1 MYVEFFMYFCSK
13 IRRTMDTY
21 HFRKQIRRLP
31 GKVIHAI
38 PLPEPEVTTGNGV
51 RREIGTMCQK
61 AGYKQVLVVTDET
74 LHRLGYDE
82 AIMESLKAAKV
93 QASLFCDIHSEP
105 TIAIIEA
112 GRQQALDTKAEAI
125 IALGG
130 GSVMDSCKMIAA
142 GCKIPHVPVKALL
155 LKFLPVPG
163 ETLPLIMVPSTA
175 GTGAELTVGAVV
187 TNDQG
192 AKGSTVLIGL
202 NVTNVVHDSELTIRA
217 PKAVSAACGID
228 ALSHCIEGAVSDTD
242 VDEEDM
248 RMSMEGVKLI
258 LKNLPIVLREPD
270 NQEARLNMAR
280 AAMYGGNA
288 INTQLA
294 GYVHAFA
301 HSIGAK
307 YHLSHGQAI
316 SLMLLPVLEFQK
328 EACQAHY
335 EALAKYCGI
344 CGRDEK
350 TEVAANAFL
359 QAIRELMAECEMD
372 QIPSP
377 VRACD
382 HEQLIPM
389 IAADSINYSAPV
401 TLSNADIKD
410 ILVKFESQKSNVEG
424 GYSEESIR
432 DVVAAQR
439 KFFRTGETLPIKW
452 RIKQLKRLKSAVLA
466 HQDELIAALREDL
479 GRSELEAYLCD
490 IGPIITEVNE
500 MISGLR
506 RWSRPEVH
514 FSGLMCW
521 PSVFTKVY
529 KMPYGVSLVISPF
542 NFPILLTI
550 GVVAAA
556 MCGGNTV
563 VVKSSSK
570 SAASTAALK
579 KFFAEVFPP
588 EYITLIDG
596 GHDVADMCL
605 AQRWDKIF
613 YTGSP
618 SVGKHVLAEAAK
630 NLTPVALEL
639 GGETGNWCVVRADAD
654 LKDAARKIAFFK
666 LLNAG
671 QICINI
677 NQIAVAEEIA
687 EDFMKEL
694 KAAFIAQIGEHAE
707 TNPEYPKLI
716 TDAAY
721 NKCAKLADEYRD
733 RIVFGGIGDPK
744 TRQYAPTIIYPVD
757 INEHIVQHELF
768 CPLLPIVPFKD
779 AEVDVLMDVIAERE
793 HPLAMYVFTK
803 NMRWA
808 KRVMQT
814 QQFGGGCIN
823 EVCIHMMVKGVPFNG
838 TGHSGMGA
846 YHGEWGFRE
855 FTHPQTVLKGRT
867 HFNLSLREHPY
878 SGEAGKTKMKLLRLF
893 ER

>member
-1 MYVEFFMYFCSK
+1 MN
-13 IRRTMDTY
+13 TY
-21 HFRKQIRRLP
+21 YFRKQIHRLP
-31 GKVIHAI
+31 GKVIHTI
-38 PLPEPEVTTGNGV
+38 PLPEPEVTEGLAARTQIG
-51 RREIGTMCQK
+51 EICRK
-61 AGYKQVLVVTDET
+61 AGYQHVLLVTDRT
-74 LHRLGYDE
+74 LSGLGYAKAITDSLE
-82 AIMESLKAAKV
+82 AAQVSYSV
-93 QASLFCDIHSEP
+93 YDDIHTEP
-105 TIAIIEA
+105 NIAIIEA
-112 GRQQALDTKAEAI
+112 GRQIAIDNHAECI

-142 GCKIPHVPVKALL
+142 SVKMPHLPMKALL

-163 ETLPLIMVPSTA
+163 STLPLIMVPSTA

-192 AKGSTVLIGL
+192 AKSSTVLIGL
-202 NVTNVVHDSELTIRA
+202 NVTHVIHDSELTIHA
-217 PKAVSAACGID
+217 PQSVTAACGID
-228 ALSHCIEGAVSDTD
+228 ALSHCVEGAISDTD

-248 RMSMEGVKLI
+248 QMSLEGIKLI
-258 LKNLPIVLREPD
+258 LENLPVVLREPE
-270 NQEARLNMAR
+270 NNEARLAMCR

-307 YHLSHGQAI
+307 YHMPHGQAI
-316 SLMLLPVLEFQK
+316 SLMLMPILEFQQ
-328 EACQAHY
+328 EACRERY
-335 EALAKYCGI
+335 ERIAQYCGVP
-344 CGRDEK
+344 D
-350 TEVAANAFL
+350 FL
-359 QAIRELMAECEMD
+359 QAVRELMHTCSMD
-372 QIPSP
+372 QLQSP
-377 VRACD
+377 VRTCD

-401 TLSNADIKD
+401 TLSEEDIKAV
-410 ILVKFESQKSNVEG
+410 LVKITNHQLQITHDESQ
-424 GYSEESIR
+424 IR
-432 DVVAAQR
+432 EIVAAQR
-439 KFFRTGETLPIKW
+439 RFFRTGQTLPVKW
-452 RIKQLKRLKSAVLA
+452 RIQQLKRLKAAVIA
-466 HQDELIAALREDL
+466 HTDEFTAALAEDL
-479 GRSELEAYLCD
+479 GRSEVEAYLCD
-490 IGPIITEVNE
+490 VGPIIVEINE

-506 RWSRPEVH
+506 RWARPEWH
-514 FSGLMCW
+514 FSGLMCF
-521 PSVFTKVY
+521 PSIVTKVY

-570 SAASTAALK
+570 SAACTAVLK
-579 KFFAEVFPP
+579 RFFAEVFPP

-596 GHDVADMCL
+596 GHDVADICL
-605 AQRWDKIF
+605 AQRFDKIF

-618 SVGKHVLAEAAK
+618 AVGKHVLTEAAK

-666 LLNAG
+666 LTNAG

-677 NQIAVAEEIA
+677 NQIAVAEEVA
-687 EDFMKEL
+687 EAFMKEL
-694 KAAFIAQIGEHAE
+694 KKAFIAQIGEHAE
-707 TNPEYPKLI
+707 TNPEYPKMI

-721 NKCAKLADEYRD
+721 DKCAKLADEYRE
-733 RIVFGGIGDPK
+733 RIVFGGVGDK
-744 TRQYAPTIIYPVD
+744 ATRKYAPTMIYPVG

-779 AEVDVLMDVIAERE
+779 AEVDELMDVIADRE
-793 HPLAMYVFTK
+793 HPLAMYLFTK

-808 KRVMQT
+808 NHVMQT

-855 FTHPQTVLKGRT
+855 FTHPQTVLKGST
-867 HFNLSLREHPY
+867 HFNLPLREHPY
-878 SGEAGKTKMKLLRLF
+878 SGEAGRKKMFLLRLF

>member
-1 MYVEFFMYFCSK
+1 MN
-13 IRRTMDTY
+13 TY
-21 HFRKQIRRLP
+21 YFRKQIHRLP
-31 GKVIHAI
+31 GKVIHTI
-38 PLPEPEVTTGNGV
+38 PLPEPEVTEGPAS
-51 RREIGTMCQK
+51 RAQIGELCHK
-61 AGYKQVLVVTDET
+61 AGYKHVLLVTDRT
-74 LHRLGYDE
+74 LSGLGYAKAITDSLE
-82 AIMESLKAAKV
+82 AAHIGYSV
-93 QASLFCDIHSEP
+93 YDDIHTEP
-105 TIAIIEA
+105 NIAIIEA
-112 GRQQALDTKAEAI
+112 GRQLAIDNHAECI

-142 GCKIPHVPVKALL
+142 GVKMPHLPVKALL

-163 ETLPLIMVPSTA
+163 STLPLIMVPSTA
-175 GTGAELTVGAVV
+175 GTGAELTVGAAV

-192 AKGSTVLIGL
+192 AKSSTVLIGL
-202 NVTNVVHDSELTIRA
+202 NVTHVIHDSELTIHA
-217 PKAVSAACGID
+217 PQSVTAACGMD
-228 ALSHCIEGAVSDTD
+228 ALSHCIEGAISDTD

-248 RMSMEGVKLI
+248 QMSLEGIKLI
-258 LKNLPIVLREPD
+258 LANLPVVLREPE
-270 NQEARLNMAR
+270 NNEARLAMCR

-307 YHLSHGQAI
+307 YHMPHGQAI
-316 SLMLLPVLEFQK
+316 SLMLMPVLEYQK
-328 EACQAHY
+328 EACRERY
-335 EALAKYCGI
+335 EQIAQYCGVP
-344 CGRDEK
+344 D
-350 TEVAANAFL
+350 FL
-359 QAIRELMAECEMD
+359 QAVRELMHTCSMD
-372 QIPSP
+372 QLSSP
-377 VRACD
+377 VRMCD

-401 TLSNADIKD
+401 TLSEEDIRTVLQTVSAPVPAFGQEASD
-410 ILVKFESQKSNVEG
+410 
-424 GYSEESIR
+424 EERIQQI
-432 DVVAAQR
+432 VAAQR
-439 KFFRTGETLPIKW
+439 RFFRTGETLPVKW
-452 RIKQLKRLKSAVLA
+452 RIQQLKRLKEAVIA
-466 HQDELIAALREDL
+466 HADEFTAALAEDL
-479 GRSELEAYLCD
+479 GRSEVEAYLCD
-490 IGPIITEVNE
+490 VGPIIVEINE

-506 RWSRPEVH
+506 RWSRPEWH
-514 FSGLMCW
+514 FSGLMCF
-521 PSVFTKVY
+521 PSLVTKVY

-570 SAASTAALK
+570 SAACTAVLK
-579 KFFAEVFPP
+579 RFFAEVFPP

-596 GHDVADMCL
+596 GHDVADICL
-605 AQRWDKIF
+605 AQRFDKIF

-618 SVGKHVLAEAAK
+618 AVGKHVLAEAAK

-666 LLNAG
+666 LTNAG

-677 NQIAVAEEIA
+677 NQIAVAEEVA
-687 EDFMKEL
+687 EAFMAEL
-694 KAAFIAQIGEHAE
+694 KKAFIAQIGEHAE

-721 NKCAKLADEYRD
+721 NKCAKLADEYRE
-733 RIVFGGIGDPK
+733 RIVFGGVGDSA
-744 TRQYAPTIIYPVD
+744 TRKYAPTMIYPVD

-779 AEVDVLMDVIAERE
+779 AEVDTLMDVIADRE
-793 HPLAMYVFTK
+793 HPLAMYLFTK

-808 KRVMQT
+808 NRVMQT

-855 FTHPQTVLKGRT
+855 FTHPQTVLKGST
-867 HFNLSLREHPY
+867 HFNLPLREHPY
-878 SGEAGKTKMKLLRLF
+878 SGEAGRKKMSLLRLF

>member
-1 MYVEFFMYFCSK
+1 MN
-13 IRRTMDTY
+13 TY
-21 HFRKQIRRLP
+21 YFRKQIHRLP
-31 GKVIHAI
+31 GKVIHTI
-38 PLPEPEVTTGNGV
+38 PLPEPEVTEGPAS
-51 RREIGTMCQK
+51 RAQIGELCHK
-61 AGYKQVLVVTDET
+61 AGYKHVLLVTDRT
-74 LHRLGYDE
+74 LSGLGYAKAITDSLE
-82 AIMESLKAAKV
+82 AAHKDYSV
-93 QASLFCDIHSEP
+93 YDDIHTEP
-105 TIAIIEA
+105 NIAIIEA
-112 GRQQALDTKAEAI
+112 GRQLAIDNHAECI

-142 GCKIPHVPVKALL
+142 GVKMPHLPVKALL

-163 ETLPLIMVPSTA
+163 STLPIIMVPSTA

-192 AKGSTVLIGL
+192 AKSSTVLIGL
-202 NVTNVVHDSELTIRA
+202 NVTHVIHDSELTIHA
-217 PKAVSAACGID
+217 PQSVTAACGMD
-228 ALSHCIEGAVSDTD
+228 ALSHCIEGAISDTD

-248 RMSMEGVKLI
+248 QMSLEGIKLI
-258 LKNLPIVLREPD
+258 LANLPVVLREPE
-270 NQEARLNMAR
+270 NNEARLAMCR

-307 YHLSHGQAI
+307 YHMPHGQAI
-316 SLMLLPVLEFQK
+316 SLMLMPVLEYQK
-328 EACQAHY
+328 EACRERY
-335 EALAKYCGI
+335 EQIAQYCGVP
-344 CGRDEK
+344 D
-350 TEVAANAFL
+350 FL
-359 QAIRELMAECEMD
+359 QAVRELMHTCSMD
-372 QIPSP
+372 QLSSP
-377 VRACD
+377 VRMCD

-401 TLSNADIKD
+401 TLSEEDIRTVLQTVSAPVPAFGQEASD
-410 ILVKFESQKSNVEG
+410 
-424 GYSEESIR
+424 EERIR
-432 DVVAAQR
+432 QIVAAQR
-439 KFFRTGETLPIKW
+439 RFFRTGETLPVKW
-452 RIKQLKRLKSAVLA
+452 RIQQLKRLKAAVIA
-466 HQDELIAALREDL
+466 HADEFTAALAEDL
-479 GRSELEAYLCD
+479 GRSEVEAYLCD
-490 IGPIITEVNE
+490 VGPIIVEINE
-500 MISGLR
+500 MLSGLR
-506 RWSRPEVH
+506 RWSRPEWH
-514 FSGLMCW
+514 FSGLMCF
-521 PSVFTKVY
+521 PSIVTKVY

-570 SAASTAALK
+570 SAACTAVLK
-579 KFFAEVFPP
+579 RFFAEVFPP

-596 GHDVADMCL
+596 GHDVADICL
-605 AQRWDKIF
+605 AQRFDKIF

-618 SVGKHVLAEAAK
+618 AVGKHVLAEAAK

-666 LLNAG
+666 LTNAG

-677 NQIAVAEEIA
+677 NQIAVAEEVA
-687 EDFMKEL
+687 EAFMAEL
-694 KAAFIAQIGEHAE
+694 KKAFITQIGEHAE

-721 NKCAKLADEYRD
+721 NKCAKLADEYRE
-733 RIVFGGIGDPK
+733 RIVFGGVGDK
-744 TRQYAPTIIYPVD
+744 TTRKYAPTMIYPVD

-779 AEVDVLMDVIAERE
+779 AEVDTLMDVIADRE
-793 HPLAMYVFTK
+793 HPLAMYLFTK

-808 KRVMQT
+808 NRVMQT

-855 FTHPQTVLKGRT
+855 FTHPQTVLKGST
-867 HFNLSLREHPY
+867 HFNLPLREHPY
-878 SGEAGKTKMKLLRLF
+878 SGEAGRKKMSLLRLF

>member
-1 MYVEFFMYFCSK
+1 MN
-13 IRRTMDTY
+13 TY
-21 HFRKQIRRLP
+21 YFRKQIHRLP
-31 GKVIHAI
+31 GKVIHTI
-38 PLPEPEVTTGNGV
+38 PLPEPEVTEGLAARTQIG
-51 RREIGTMCQK
+51 EICSK
-61 AGYKQVLVVTDET
+61 AGYKHVLLVTDRT
-74 LHRLGYDE
+74 LSGLGYAKAITDSLE
-82 AIMESLKAAKV
+82 AAQVSYSV
-93 QASLFCDIHSEP
+93 YDDIHTEP
-105 TIAIIEA
+105 NIAIIEA
-112 GRQQALDTKAEAI
+112 GRQIAIDNHAECI

-142 GCKIPHVPVKALL
+142 SVKMPHLPVKALL

-163 ETLPLIMVPSTA
+163 STLPLIMVPSTA

-192 AKGSTVLIGL
+192 AKSSTVLIGL
-202 NVTNVVHDSELTIRA
+202 NVTHVIHDSELTIHA
-217 PKAVSAACGID
+217 PQSVTAACGMD
-228 ALSHCIEGAVSDTD
+228 ALSHCIEGAISDTD

-248 RMSMEGVKLI
+248 QMSLEGIKLI
-258 LKNLPIVLREPD
+258 FANLPIVLREPE
-270 NQEARLNMAR
+270 NNEARLAMCR

-307 YHLSHGQAI
+307 YHMPHGQAI
-316 SLMLLPVLEFQK
+316 SLMLMPVLEFQK
-328 EACQAHY
+328 EACQTKY
-335 EALAKYCGI
+335 EQIAQYCGVP
-344 CGRDEK
+344 D
-350 TEVAANAFL
+350 FL
-359 QAIRELMAECEMD
+359 QAVRELMHTCSMD
-372 QIPSP
+372 QLQSP
-377 VRACD
+377 VRTCD

-401 TLSNADIKD
+401 TLSEKDIKA
-410 ILVKFESQKSNVEG
+410 ILEG
-424 GYSEESIR
+424 ITNYKLQITNSEDEIR
-432 DVVAAQR
+432 EIVAAQR
-439 KFFRTGETLPIKW
+439 RFFRTGETLPVKW
-452 RIKQLKRLKSAVLA
+452 RIQQLKRLKAAVIA
-466 HQDELIAALREDL
+466 HADEFTAALAEDL
-479 GRSELEAYLCD
+479 GRSEVEGYLCD
-490 IGPIITEVNE
+490 VGPIIVEINE

-506 RWSRPEVH
+506 RWARPEWH
-514 FSGLMCW
+514 FSGLMCF
-521 PSVFTKVY
+521 PSLVTKVY

-570 SAASTAALK
+570 SAACTAVLK
-579 KFFAEVFPP
+579 RFFAEVFPP

-596 GHDVADMCL
+596 GHDVADICL
-605 AQRWDKIF
+605 AQRFDKIF

-618 SVGKHVLAEAAK
+618 AVGKHVLAEAAK

-666 LLNAG
+666 LTNAG

-677 NQIAVAEEIA
+677 NQIAVAEEVA
-687 EDFMKEL
+687 EAFMKEL
-694 KAAFIAQIGEHAE
+694 KKAFIAQIGEHAE

-721 NKCAKLADEYRD
+721 DKCAKLADEYRE
-733 RIVFGGIGDPK
+733 RIVFGGVGDK
-744 TRQYAPTIIYPVD
+744 ATRKYAPTMIYPVG

-768 CPLLPIVPFKD
+768 CPLLPIVAFKD
-779 AEVDVLMDVIAERE
+779 AEVDDLMDVIADRE
-793 HPLAMYVFTK
+793 HPLAMYLFTK

-808 KRVMQT
+808 NRVMQT

-855 FTHPQTVLKGRT
+855 FTHPQTVLKGST
-867 HFNLSLREHPY
+867 HFNLPLREHPY
-878 SGEAGKTKMKLLRLF
+878 SGEAGRKKMSLLRLF